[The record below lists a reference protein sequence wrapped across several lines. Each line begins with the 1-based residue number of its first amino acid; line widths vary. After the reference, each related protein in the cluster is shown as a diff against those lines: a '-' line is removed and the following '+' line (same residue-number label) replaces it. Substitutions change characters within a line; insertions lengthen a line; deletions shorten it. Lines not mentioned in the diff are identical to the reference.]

1 MKDDNL
7 STSGGNLNVGG
18 WNSIFGFIGSSAV
31 DFKTGADAAAIKT
44 ANTALLE
51 NIVTGT
57 AASGVP
63 GYNGIPLAGSS
74 G

>member
-1 MKDDNL
+1 MKDNNL
-7 STSGGNLNVGG
+7 GTSGGTLNVGG

-31 DFKTGADAAAIKT
+31 DFNTGANAGAIKY
-44 ANTALLE
+44 ANTLLLE
-51 NIVTGT
+51 NIVAGT

>member
-1 MKDDNL
+1 MKDNNL
-7 STSGGNLNVGG
+7 ATSGGTLNVGG

-31 DFKTGADAAAIKT
+31 DFNTGANAAAIKT
-44 ANTALLE
+44 ANTAHLE
-51 NIVTGT
+51 NIVAGT